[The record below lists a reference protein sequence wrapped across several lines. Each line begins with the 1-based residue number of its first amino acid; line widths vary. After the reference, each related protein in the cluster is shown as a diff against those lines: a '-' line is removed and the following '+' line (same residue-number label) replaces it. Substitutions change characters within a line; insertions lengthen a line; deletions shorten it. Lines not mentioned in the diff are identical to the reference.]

1 MKRTL
6 SLLLSLL
13 MLVALI
19 PASAEE
25 ATVITVSG
33 PDSVNSLWGET
44 LTIQEL
50 QKRTNTRWD
59 ITLYPAD
66 VWKTKLN
73 LLITSDALPDIVFK
87 ADADKSE
94 INIYG
99 EEGYFL
105 DLSKYLDIMPNL
117 CKIFEEHPDY
127 KAYHTTESGAIYSL
141 ANLSIYPGQRVQPL
155 VYLNKTWLDNLG
167 LTYPET
173 VEELYTVLKAF
184 KEQDANGNGDPNDE
198 IPVSFDTSAG
208 ARLEHVLRAA
218 FGIYT
223 SELDLMYQV
232 GSDGKV
238 YLAETTEDFKDYL
251 TFMHRLYAEGL
262 LDETTFI
269 QTAEERRE
277 KVVNN
282 QVGMFSDW
290 GGLSASTC
298 GQNVPEAYDTWAW
311 VNGFGSE
318 KHEKAYA
325 GWPLVNAG
333 AKIMVN
339 AKTEHPKEIC
349 KMIDYMFT
357 DEYVTLY
364 DYGVEGQTFEYITT
378 ESGAKIP
385 AIMKSAWE
393 GKYDSEAAFKD
404 QYINVTQLMVMYY
417 SAYYKVCG
425 AAGEE
430 ELQKMKLDPILC
442 NNANREEFVRTTNM
456 VDTYPRFSY
465 NTEEA
470 EVQGRYK
477 TDLTTY
483 LNTMRVAF
491 ITGEANLETD
501 WDNYQ
506 NTIRSMSLDKLLA
519 AEQSAYDRYAANLK

>member
-1 MKRTL
+1 MKKNL
-6 SLLLSLL
+6 ALLLTLL
-13 MLVALI
+13 LLVALL
-19 PASAEE
+19 PASTEE
-25 ATVITVSG
+25 VPTITVSG
-33 PDSVNSLWGET
+33 PDSVNSLWSET
-44 LTIQEL
+44 LAIQEL
-50 QKRTNTRWD
+50 QKRTNTQWD

-73 LLITSDALPDIVFK
+73 LLITSDELPDIVFK

-105 DLSKYLDIMPNL
+105 DLSQYLDIMPNL
-117 CKIFEEHPDY
+117 RKIFEAHPDY

-155 VYLNKTWLDNLG
+155 VYLNKIWMNNLG
-167 LTYPET
+167 LDYPET

-198 IPVSFDTSAG
+198 ISISFDTSAG

-223 SELDLMYQV
+223 SELDLMYQI
-232 GSDGKV
+232 DDAGKV
-238 YLAETTEDFKDYL
+238 YLAETTEEFKNYL

-269 QTAEERRE
+269 QTVAERRE
-277 KVVNN
+277 KIINN

-290 GGLSASTC
+290 GGLSAGTC
-298 GQNVPEAYDTWAW
+298 GENVPSAYDTWAW
-311 VNGFGSE
+311 VNGFSSE
-318 KHEKAYA
+318 KYEKAYA

-333 AKIMVN
+333 AKIMVS
-339 AKTEHPKEIC
+339 AKTKHPEAIC
-349 KMIDYMFT
+349 KMLDYMYT
-357 DEYVTLY
+357 DDYVTLY

-393 GKYDSEAAFKD
+393 GKYDSEATFKD

-425 AAGEE
+425 AATEE
-430 ELQKMKLDPILC
+430 ELQLMKQDPILC
-442 NNANREEFVRTTNM
+442 NHAYREEFVRTSNM
-456 VDTYPRFSY
+456 VDVYPRFSY
-465 NTEEA
+465 NMEEA
-470 EVQGRYK
+470 DIQSRYK
-477 TDLTTY
+477 TDLITY

-506 NTIRSMSLDKLLA
+506 NTIQAMSLDKLLA
-519 AEQSAYDRYAANLK
+519 AEQSAYDRYASNLK